1 MSHRVIALR
10 VLRNMAGKMS
20 SLPSRLANAW
30 APGLALEDPAA
41 ARRLERIATFG
52 LCGMMVAPAALCLV
66 TSPAVALPAG
76 FGGVAAIALAA
87 AGWLSNETPA
97 AAVVTEVAAEDA
109 VARYADD
116 ALLDLLPGL
125 VTIHNER
132 GLVVRTRGRDREL
145 LLRDLRALDAKG
157 FLDQIHVS
165 DRILF
170 LQAVDAMRQGG
181 KGATINLRFETR
193 SADDDARSQFVHRRL
208 MLSAIV
214 SEAGEFAGF
223 LSQMLDTAEDE
234 AASRALSARAEEA
247 NTANEAKTRFLA
259 AVSHELRTP
268 LNAILGFSD
277 ILAGEYFGKLENDR
291 QREYVALIN
300 QSGNHLLAVVNTM
313 LDMSKI
319 EAGRYELACE
329 DFCASAA
336 VSACESMLALQAKN
350 KGVTLTTRVARDAGA
365 LVADRRAVQQVL
377 INLVGNALK
386 FTDAGGVVSLDCER
400 KGGDI
405 VFTVSDTGIGIP
417 EDKIALLG
425 RPFMQVQNDYAR
437 KYEGTG
443 LGLSLVKGLVELHG
457 GRVSIASRL
466 GEGTVVS
473 VAFPEA
479 GPEIIPDTAPAAQ
492 VVPLEA
498 RTEFPPRLP
507 AAAKSMNDKKENAHE
522 HAKAQTA

>member
-1 MSHRVIALR
+1 
-10 VLRNMAGKMS
+10 MS
-20 SLPSRLANAW
+20 SLPRQLASAW
-30 APGLALEDPAA
+30 APGLALDNPAA
-41 ARRLERIATFG
+41 ARRLTRIAAFG
-52 LCGMMVAPAALCLV
+52 LSGMMVAPAALCLV

-76 FGGVAAIALAA
+76 VGGVAALALAA
-87 AGWLSNETPA
+87 AAWLSNEQR
-97 AAVVTEVAAEDA
+97 AAVTPTEATVEDA
-109 VARYADD
+109 AMRHAQDP
-116 ALLDLLPGL
+116 LLDLLPGL
-125 VTIHNER
+125 VTIHNAR
-132 GLVVRTRGRDREL
+132 GLVIRARGRDRDSL
-145 LLRDLRALDAKG
+145 MRDLRGLEAKG

-181 KGATINLRFETR
+181 KGTTINLRFETR
-193 SADDDARSQFVHRRL
+193 GAEDDARSQFVHRRL
-208 MLSAIV
+208 MLSAIE

-234 AASRALSARAEEA
+234 ATARALSAKAEEA
-247 NTANEAKTRFLA
+247 HSANEAKTRFLA

-300 QSGNHLLAVVNTM
+300 QSGNHLLGVVNTM

-319 EAGRYELACE
+319 EAGRYELQCE
-329 DFCASAA
+329 DFRASEA
-336 VSACESMLALQAKN
+336 VSACEAMLSLQAKN
-350 KGVTLTTRVARDAGA
+350 KGVTLTTRIARDAGD

-377 INLVGNALK
+377 INLVGNAVK

-400 KGGDI
+400 KGSDI

-425 RPFMQVQNDYAR
+425 RPFMQVQSDYAR

-443 LGLSLVKGLVELHG
+443 LGISLVKGLVELHG
-457 GRVSIASRL
+457 GRLEIRSQL
-466 GEGTVVS
+466 GQGTIVS
-473 VAFPEA
+473 VSFPEA
-479 GPEIIPDTAPAAQ
+479 GPGAGTETLTETHTAETGL
-492 VVPLEA
+492 VVPLDT
-498 RTEFPPRLP
+498 RPEFPPRLP
-507 AAAKSMNDKKENAHE
+507 VAAKSMNDKKENAHE

>member
-1 MSHRVIALR
+1 
-10 VLRNMAGKMS
+10 MA
-20 SLPSRLANAW
+20 SLPKRLANAW
-30 APGLALEDPAA
+30 APGLAQADPQAA
-41 ARRLERIATFG
+41 SRLERAATFG
-52 LCGMMVAPAALCLV
+52 LGGMLVAPAALCLV
-66 TSPAVALPAG
+66 ASPAVALPVG
-76 FGGVAAIALAA
+76 VGGVAAFMLASVA
-87 AGWLSNETPA
+87 WLSSAGRA
-97 AAVVTEVAAEDA
+97 ADAADMPAEDTL
-109 VARYADD
+109 ARHADD
-116 ALLDLLPGL
+116 PLLDLLPGL
-125 VTIHNER
+125 VTLHNER
-132 GLVVRTRGRDREL
+132 GLVVRVRGRDRDL
-145 LLRDLRALDAKG
+145 LLRDLRPLEAKG

-170 LQAVDAMRQGG
+170 LQVVDAMRQGE
-181 KGATINLRFETR
+181 KGASINLRFETR
-193 SADDDARSQFVHRRL
+193 GTDEDARSQFVHRRL

-214 SEAGEFAGF
+214 GRSGEFAGF
-223 LSQMLDTAEDE
+223 LSQMLDNADQE
-234 AASRALSARAEEA
+234 ASARALAVRAEEA
-247 NTANEAKTRFLA
+247 NSANEAKTRFLA

-329 DFCASAA
+329 DFPAAAA
-336 VSACESMLALQAKN
+336 VSACEAMLSLQAKN
-350 KGVTLTTRVARDAGA
+350 KGVTLTTRVARDAGE

-386 FTDAGGVVSLDCER
+386 FTDAGGVVSLDAER

-457 GRVSIASRL
+457 GRVTITSRL

-479 GPEIIPDTAPAAQ
+479 GPGPVAEAVAGETGQI
-492 VVPLEA
+492 VPLDVK
-498 RTEFPPRLP
+498 TEFPPRLP

>member
-87 AGWLSNETPA
+87 AGWLSNETPT
-97 AAVVTEVAAEDA
+97 AAVAAEVAAEDA
-109 VARYADD
+109 IARYADD

-319 EAGRYELACE
+319 EAGRYELSCE
-329 DFCASAA
+329 DFAASAA

-350 KGVTLTTRVARDAGA
+350 KGVTLTTRIARDTGD

>member
-1 MSHRVIALR
+1 
-10 VLRNMAGKMS
+10 MS
-20 SLPSRLANAW
+20 SLPMRLAGVW
-30 APGLALEDPAA
+30 APGLAFDNPLA
-41 ARRLERIATFG
+41 ARRLERVAAVG
-52 LCGMMVAPAALCLV
+52 LGAMALAPAALCLAV
-66 TSPAVALPAG
+66 SPAVALPAG
-76 FGGVAAIALAA
+76 MGGAAAVTLALAA
-87 AGWLSNETPA
+87 WLSSGKDQPA
-97 AAVVTEVAAEDA
+97 AMLPPTDTGAERQAENPLFDM
-109 VARYADD
+109 
-116 ALLDLLPGL
+116 LPGL

-132 GLVVRTRGRDREL
+132 GLVIRTRGRDREL
-145 LLRDLRALDAKG
+145 LMREMRSLEGKG

-165 DRILF
+165 DRIVF

-181 KGATINLRFETR
+181 AGSTVRLRFETFSREEEGR
-193 SADDDARSQFVHRRL
+193 SRFVHRRL
-208 MLSAIV
+208 LLSALP
-214 SEAGEFAGF
+214 SGPEGFAGF
-223 LSQMLDTAEDE
+223 FCQMLDNADE
-234 AASRALSARAEEA
+234 EEMHRALAAKAAEA
-247 NTANEAKTRFLA
+247 HSANEAKSRFLA

-300 QSGNHLLAVVNTM
+300 QSGNHLLGVVNTM

-319 EAGRYELACE
+319 EAGRYELVCE
-329 DFCASAA
+329 GFAA
-336 VSACESMLALQAKN
+336 ADAAAACESMLALQARN
-350 KGVTLTTRVARDAGA
+350 KGVTLTARVARDTGE

-386 FTDAGGVVSLDCER
+386 FTDAGGVVSLDAVR
-400 KGGDI
+400 QGGDI

-417 EDKIALLG
+417 QEKIALLG

-457 GRVSIASRL
+457 GRVAITSKL

-473 VAFPEA
+473 VSFPADGPAEA
-479 GPEIIPDTAPAAQ
+479 APAATHE
-492 VVPLEA
+492 PKTIGLA
-498 RTEFPPRLP
+498 TEFPPRLP
-507 AAAKSMNDKKENAHE
+507 VAAKSMTEKEENAHD

>member
-10 VLRNMAGKMS
+10 VLRNMVGKMS

-97 AAVVTEVAAEDA
+97 AAVAAEVAAEDA

-329 DFCASAA
+329 DFAASAA

-350 KGVTLTTRVARDAGA
+350 KGVTLTTRVARDTGD

-400 KGGDI
+400 KGADI

>member
-1 MSHRVIALR
+1 
-10 VLRNMAGKMS
+10 MAGKMS

-87 AGWLSNETPA
+87 AGWLSNETPT
-97 AAVVTEVAAEDA
+97 AAVAAEVAAEDA
-109 VARYADD
+109 IARYADD

-319 EAGRYELACE
+319 EAGRYELSCE
-329 DFCASAA
+329 DFAASAA

-350 KGVTLTTRVARDAGA
+350 KGVTLTTRIARDTGD

>member
-1 MSHRVIALR
+1 
-10 VLRNMAGKMS
+10 MAGKIS
-20 SLPSRLANAW
+20 SLPTRLANAW
-30 APGLALEDPAA
+30 APGLAAADPGA
-41 ARRLERIATFG
+41 ARRLERAAAFG
-52 LCGMMVAPAALCLV
+52 ICGMMVAPAALSLV
-66 TSPAVALPAG
+66 ASPAVALPAG
-76 FGGVAAIALAA
+76 AGGVAALTLAA
-87 AGWLSNETPA
+87 AAWLSREPREQSA
-97 AAVVTEVAAEDA
+97 AADIVAED
-109 VARYADD
+109 VIARHAEDP
-116 ALLDLLPGL
+116 LLDLMPGL
-125 VTIHNER
+125 VTLHNER
-132 GLVVRTRGRDREL
+132 GLVTRVRGRDRAML
-145 LLRDLRALDAKG
+145 MRDLRALDAKG

-181 KGATINLRFETR
+181 TGSSIDLRFETR
-193 SADDDARSQFVHRRL
+193 TTDEDARSQFVHRRL
-208 MLSAIV
+208 LLSAIF
-214 SEAGEFAGF
+214 APGGEFAGF
-223 LSQMLDTAEDE
+223 LSQMLDNAEEE
-234 AASRALSARAEEA
+234 AMTRALSARADEA
-247 NTANEAKTRFLA
+247 NNANEAKTRFLA

-319 EAGRYELACE
+319 EAGRYELQCE
-329 DFCASAA
+329 DFAASEA
-336 VSACESMLALQAKN
+336 VSACEQMLALQAKN
-350 KGVTLTTRVARDAGA
+350 KGVTLTTRIARDAGD

-386 FTDAGGVVSLDCER
+386 FTDAGGVVSLDVER
-400 KGGDI
+400 KDGNL

-417 EDKIALLG
+417 QDKIALLG

-457 GRVSIASRL
+457 GRVAISSRL

-473 VAFPEA
+473 VSFPEA
-479 GPEIIPDTAPAAQ
+479 GPETITTEAAPAAAAQ
-492 VVPLEA
+492 VVALDA
-498 RTEFPPRLP
+498 RHEFPPRLP
-507 AAAKSMNDKKENAHE
+507 AAAKSMNDKKENAHD

>member
-20 SLPSRLANAW
+20 SLPPRLANAW
-30 APGLALEDPAA
+30 APGLALENPAA
-41 ARRLERIATFG
+41 ARRVERVAAFG
-52 LCGMMVAPAALCLV
+52 LYGMMVAPAALCLV
-66 TSPAVALPAG
+66 ASPAVALPAG
-76 FGGVAAIALAA
+76 VGGVAALALAA
-87 AGWLSNETPA
+87 AAWLSNTAQQSAPLEEI
-97 AAVVTEVAAEDA
+97 V
-109 VARYADD
+109 ADD
-116 ALLDLLPGL
+116 AMARTADDPLLDLLPGL
-125 VTIHNER
+125 VTVHDER
-132 GLVVRTRGRDREL
+132 GLVIRVRGRDRAL
-145 LLRDLRALDAKG
+145 MMRDLRALDAKG

-181 KGATINLRFETR
+181 KGSTIDLRFETR
-193 SADDDARSQFVHRRL
+193 ATDEDARSQFVHRRL
-208 MLSAIV
+208 MLSAIQ
-214 SEAGEFAGF
+214 SRNGDFAGF
-223 LSQMLDTAEDE
+223 LSQMPDTAADE
-234 AASRALSARAEEA
+234 AVTRALSAKAEEA
-247 NTANEAKTRFLA
+247 NSANEAKTRFLA

-319 EAGRYELACE
+319 EAGRYELTCE
-329 DFCASAA
+329 DFAASAA

-350 KGVTLTTRVARDAGA
+350 KGVTLTTRVGRDTGD

-400 KGGDI
+400 KGSDI

-425 RPFMQVQNDYAR
+425 QPFMQVQNDYAR

-473 VAFPEA
+473 VSFPEA
-479 GPEIIPDTAPAAQ
+479 GPETISELAPAAEI
-492 VVPLEA
+492 VALDA
-498 RTEFPPRLP
+498 RPEFPPRLP
-507 AAAKSMNDKKENAHE
+507 VAAKSMNDKKENAHD

>member
-1 MSHRVIALR
+1 
-10 VLRNMAGKMS
+10 MAGKMS

-30 APGLALEDPAA
+30 APGLALEDPGAA
-41 ARRLERIATFG
+41 LRLQRIAAFG
-52 LCGMMVAPAALCLV
+52 LYGMMVAPAALCLV
-66 TSPAVALPAG
+66 TSPAVALPVG
-76 FGGVAAIALAA
+76 VGVAAAVALAA
-87 AGWLSNETPA
+87 AGWLSNDSHEAPIA
-97 AAVVTEVAAEDA
+97 AEVAAEDA

-208 MLSAIV
+208 MLSAIEG
-214 SEAGEFAGF
+214 EAGFAGF

-234 AASRALSARAEEA
+234 AASRALSVKAEEA

-319 EAGRYELACE
+319 EAGRYELVCE
-329 DFCASAA
+329 DFAASEA
-336 VSACESMLALQAKN
+336 VSACESMLSLQAKN
-350 KGVTLTTRVARDAGA
+350 KGVTLTTRVARDTGE

-400 KGGDI
+400 KAGEL

-425 RPFMQVQNDYAR
+425 RPFMQVQSDYAR
-437 KYEGTG
+437 RYEGTG

-457 GRVSIASRL
+457 GRVAISSRL

-473 VAFPEA
+473 VSFPEA
-479 GPEIIPDTAPAAQ
+479 GPETILTEAAPAAAAQ
-492 VVPLEA
+492 VVALDA

-507 AAAKSMNDKKENAHE
+507 VAAKSMNDKKENAHD